1 MAALLPITGT
11 VSVTFD
17 GCEATAL
24 GTFSI
29 PVTTSIDAATGI
41 HHLAAATDEAIITA
55 MAEALRSTADQILAT
70 LPTAVAETIAVC
82 PTCGFAL
89 GVMDASITIEHD
101 LNGGHIENHR
111 Y

>member
-24 GTFSI
+24 GTFSV
-29 PVTTSIDAATGI
+29 PVTTGVDAATGI
-41 HHLAAATDEAIITA
+41 HHLVAATDEAIITA
-55 MAEALRSTADQILAT
+55 MAEALRSAADQILAT

-82 PTCGFAL
+82 PTCGVEL
-89 GVMDASITIEHD
+89 GVMDASITIEHG

>member
-11 VSVTFD
+11 VSISLA
-17 GCEATAL
+17 GSEALGL

-29 PVTTSIDAATGI
+29 PTSVSTDAVTGMVNLD
-41 HHLAAATDEAIITA
+41 AATDETIITA
-55 MAEALRSTADQILAT
+55 MAEALRDAADQILAT

-82 PTCGFAL
+82 PTCDAEL
-89 GVMDASITIEHD
+89 GLMNSSITIEHG
-101 LNGGHIENHR
+101 LAGGHIESGR